1 MADELQKELER
12 RAERLALEITPE
24 EADQQLQATPT
35 DLIGHPRIPWY
46 APGPKLN
53 LPEMLVSDTTPL
65 RFKTQTTTSTPYVE
79 PPFGIDP
86 DVYPFLR
93 RSLSLSEARVELKL
107 LGKPETLTLKQ
118 LYRCEHLMNIL
129 RETVVIENISSK
141 SRDRL
146 LVKYQV
152 KLTQV
157 KRLIEEREAGCDQE
171 GAAKVQLTK
180 DLKVDAAADAALAA
194 DLTAAIRA
202 VTCAGYLYLNHW
214 ALPDGITWYAVGITI
229 DPAHRDP
236 AHRDPAHRDPA
247 HRDAERNT
255 LPVPAVTLKLVQLVS
270 MDHARA
276 AEKAIYGVL
285 NAHHICE
292 ANNRE
297 LFHLTAP
304 QLAALVDVMEQM
316 GEEGLSAPP

>member
-1 MADELQKELER
+1 
-12 RAERLALEITPE
+12 
-24 EADQQLQATPT
+24 
-35 DLIGHPRIPWY
+35 
-46 APGPKLN
+46 
-53 LPEMLVSDTTPL
+53 MLVSDTTPL
-65 RFKTQTTTSTPYVE
+65 RFKTQTTTSTPSVE

-157 KRLIEEREAGCDQE
+157 KRLIEAREAGCDQE
-171 GAAKVQLTK
+171 GAAKEQLTK
-180 DLKVDAAADAALAA
+180 DLKGDAAADAALAA

-214 ALPDGITWYAVGITI
+214 VLPDGITWYAVGITI
-229 DPAHRDP
+229 DPAHRD
-236 AHRDPAHRDPA
+236 
-247 HRDAERNT
+247 AEQIT

-285 NAHHICE
+285 NAHNICE